1 MEDLSNLSVG
11 FFGTPNFS
19 LEFLKVLDEYK
30 ANIIYV
36 VTKPP
41 TKSGRGKIKNFSPVQ
56 SWATEKKIEVFTP
69 HDTQDDF
76 FYDQIKKFNVDL
88 GIVVA
93 YGKIIDDKI
102 LKLPKF
108 FTINVHASLLP
119 RWRGAAPIQRAI
131 LAGDKETG
139 VSIMKVEEGLDSG
152 PLLCEKEIKI
162 SNCDTHGSLS
172 KKIEIEGKKLMLL
185 GIQKVLLNDYKLKNQ
200 SNSKVTYAKKIHKE
214 EARIQW
220 SESAESINLKIR
232 AFNPFPGA
240 WTKTGNSEER
250 IKILKGEVIKEC
262 TDFDDMKS
270 FSGTLSSSLTVK
282 CGKDFLKIIELQREG
297 KKKMTNIEFLNGNKI
312 LDPFFK

>member
-19 LEFLKVLDEYK
+19 LEFLKILDEYK
-30 ANIIYV
+30 ANINYV

-41 TKSGRGKIKNFSPVQ
+41 KKSGRGKIKNFSPVQ
-56 SWATEKKIEVFTP
+56 SWAIKKKIEVFTP
-69 HDTQDDF
+69 DSTKDNS
-76 FYDQIKKFNVDL
+76 FYDQIKKFHIDL

-93 YGKIIDDKI
+93 YGKIIDNKI
-102 LKLPKF
+102 LELPKF
-108 FTINVHASLLP
+108 LTMNVHASLLP

-131 LAGDKETG
+131 LAGDKDTG

-152 PLLCEKEIKI
+152 PLICEKEIKI
-162 SNCDTHGSLS
+162 SNSDTHGSLS

-185 GIQKVLLNDYKLKNQ
+185 GIEKILLNNYKLKNQ
-200 SNSKVTYAKKIHKE
+200 SKSKVTYAKKINKE
-214 EARIQW
+214 ETRIQW

-240 WTKTGNSEER
+240 WTKTGNGEER
-250 IKILKGEVIKEC
+250 IKILKAEVIEKC
-262 TDFDDMKS
+262 TDFDDTKF
-270 FSGTLSSSLTVK
+270 FSGSLSSSLTVK
-282 CGKDFLKIIELQREG
+282 CGKGFLKIIELQREG

-312 LDPFFK
+312 LDQFFK